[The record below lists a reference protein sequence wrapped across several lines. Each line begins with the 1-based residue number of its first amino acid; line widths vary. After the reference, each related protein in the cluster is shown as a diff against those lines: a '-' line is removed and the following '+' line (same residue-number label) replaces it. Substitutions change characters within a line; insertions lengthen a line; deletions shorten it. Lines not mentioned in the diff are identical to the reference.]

1 MPAFITETVTI
12 KNRETLKNIITEAKY
27 QELTIEVKLISS
39 GDVSNFSN
47 DIILK
52 QVHDKLKTINHEN

>member
-1 MPAFITETVTI
+1 MSAFITETVTI
-12 KNRETLKNIITEAKY
+12 KNRENLKSIITGAKH

-39 GDVSNFSN
+39 GDVSNFSK